1 MKFNC
6 TSLAKTLLVS
16 LGLGLIASASADDA
30 QWYFQA
36 AVSKTDTNKIYSP
49 LGYDLKRETLTPE
62 IGNRYF
68 SAGVILAHYTIYG
81 LGNKHFKMPY
91 IEGKLDEDISS
102 SVAIRGSLK
111 YGMGHETQFHFKR
124 NYDINADLYLHT
136 KINEDFA
143 LDTGVKAQM
152 SFVMK
157 EAFPHL
163 VLYYRDEKDRGLSF
177 KIGYPYDSITYRFN
191 DEYALTLEVTGLKC
205 TADLRD
211 GSVFTT
217 KAYVIP
223 YALPVS
229 FLIDDSLIGDLK
241 LTYNPTE
248 NWNIELGA
256 GYTFHHYVKMY
267 DEDGS
272 QLASLKVKNGVI
284 GYLRARYTF

>member
-1 MKFNC
+1 
-6 TSLAKTLLVS
+6 
-16 LGLGLIASASADDA
+16 
-30 QWYFQA
+30 
-36 AVSKTDTNKIYSP
+36 
-49 LGYDLKRETLTPE
+49 
-62 IGNRYF
+62 
-68 SAGVILAHYTIYG
+68 
-81 LGNKHFKMPY
+81 MPY

-136 KINEDFA
+136 
-143 LDTGVKAQM
+143 
-152 SFVMK
+152 
-157 EAFPHL
+157 L

-191 DEYALTLEVTGLKC
+191 DEYALSLEVTGLKC

-217 KAYVIP
+217 KAFAIP

-229 FLIDDSLIGDLK
+229 FLTDDSLIGDLK

-267 DEDGS
+267 DEGGS